1 MTVPISRYRNAK
13 TAVAHTL
20 MIGAALLGIAC
31 RPAASQEAPPAATA
45 QAPAQDRLV
54 TIGGAVTETVFAL
67 GLGSQV
73 VGVDTSSVF
82 PPAAAQLPK
91 VGYQRTIAAEGVLSL
106 RPTRVV
112 VSEEAGPPHALAQLR
127 NAGLA
132 VDVIAGKQSIAGA
145 KEKIRAIAN
154 LLQVP
159 ERGAQLAAKLDADF
173 AHAQSIAAWPGSR
186 PRVLFLYARGAG
198 TAMVGGASTSAA
210 AMIELAGAANAAAAL
225 EGFKPYS
232 AEALVAALPDIILLT
247 ERGMASLGGA
257 EAVRQLP
264 GLASLP
270 GERMPR
276 VVALD
281 DLMLLGFGPRTG
293 QAVAELHAKLAEQA
307 KP

>member
-1 MTVPISRYRNAK
+1 
-13 TAVAHTL
+13 
-20 MIGAALLGIAC
+20 MIGAAVLGIAC
-31 RPAASQEAPPAATA
+31 RPAASPEAPPPATA
-45 QAPAQDRLV
+45 SRAPAQDRLV

-132 VDVIAGKQSIAGA
+132 VDVIVGKPSIAGA
-145 KEKIRAIAN
+145 KDKILAIAT

-173 AHAQSIAAWPGSR
+173 AHAQSIAAWPGSK

-198 TAMVGGASTSAA
+198 TAMVGGANTSAH

-225 EGFKPYS
+225 QGFKPYS
-232 AEALVAALPDIILLT
+232 AEALVAALPDIMLLT

-257 EAVRQLP
+257 EAVHQLP

-270 GERMPR
+270 AERMPR
-276 VVALD
+276 VVTLD